1 MLIRP
6 SRPNRGA
13 LIVAVVLT
21 GCRSSAPAPETK
33 APPQPDGP
41 HGLDTTAIDRTVDP
55 GDDFYGFANGAWMKR
70 TEIPADR
77 STWGPTEA
85 MTEEAASRTRE
96 LLESAAKA
104 SPAAGTVQQQ
114 AADYYASYI
123 DEAGIE

>member
-1 MLIRP
+1 MLIHARC
-6 SRPNRGA
+6 RVCAA
-13 LIVAVVLT
+13 LLAVAIGIA
-21 GCRSSAPAPETK
+21 GCRSSAPPADAKTASPPEG
-33 APPQPDGP
+33 A

-55 GDDFYGFANGAWMKR
+55 GDDFYAFANGAWLKR

-85 MTEEAASRTRE
+85 MAEEAATRTRE

-114 AADYYASYI
+114 AAD
-123 DEAGIE
+123 